1 MSVLFFDWE
10 RKYFVMQTGIIKS
23 CSENLFFKLN
33 SKNKTYKKKNQFLYI
48 PYSKIF
54 FRLKQ
59 ISSQMQDFFLGSK
72 AFFFLIHNMDKTVF
86 IQCVGF
92 SPFVQVQSYQSY
104 SATIKLIRENQE
116 LQVRGR
122 NDPDTLYPMRM
133 TQP

>member
-10 RKYFVMQTGIIKS
+10 RKYFVMQTGIIQS

-33 SKNKTYKKKNQFLYI
+33 SKNTTFKKK
-48 PYSKIF
+48 
-54 FRLKQ
+54 
-59 ISSQMQDFFLGSK
+59 ISSFISLILKYSSGFNKFHQKCRTFSSDQKL
-72 AFFFLIHNMDKTVF
+72 FFLIHNMDKTVF

>member
-1 MSVLFFDWE
+1 MWPNLEDFIKHLNSWLFFLYNYFFMSVLFFDWE

-33 SKNKTYKKKNQFLYI
+33 SKNKTFKKKNQFLYI

-72 AFFFLIHNMDKTVF
+72 AFFLNSQYGQNSFYSMCGIFTICSGSVLSI
-86 IQCVGF
+86 IF
-92 SPFVQVQSYQSY
+92 SD
-104 SATIKLIRENQE
+104 N
-116 LQVRGR
+116 
-122 NDPDTLYPMRM
+122 
-133 TQP
+133 